1 MSDAEHLSDPD
12 RAAPAQPQSANPA
25 DAQEGGP
32 SRGTPNN
39 TDSPVP
45 DPRSGSAAPAT
56 ENSPVPPALD
66 PAVLD
71 PAPDRASN
79 PHASTSG
86 LRTGTRVAEGDEGFQ
101 NSRWSASAVL
111 LLPLVIAAVL
121 ILIAYAVLPI
131 EDRPVRGSGDAHGPG
146 SAAQSN
152 GPGAPGGGSGSGGRS
167 DGPGGAPSPGTALTG
182 SDSLTDRTVEGAEGS
197 VVYAVSAI
205 DHARNT
211 SDTYPLSDLMTPEC
225 EACSIE
231 ISHIEELPAGRT
243 RADGMRSRG
252 VECPVVDRT
261 SDSGGELQAVGL
273 RCVYLSHAD
282 RWTTNDGRDT
292 TIDATQDVTFD
303 LVWQRGQWRLA
314 GMTVNHVGSVNA
326 YYPAL
331 DELKAQVGQGQ
342 S

>member
-1 MSDAEHLSDPD
+1 MSSPKHLSDSDPD
-12 RAAPAQPQSANPA
+12 PAASARPQSANPA
-25 DAQEGGP
+25 DAQEGAQPVEGGEDLQA
-32 SRGTPNN
+32 SR
-39 TDSPVP
+39 
-45 DPRSGSAAPAT
+45 R
-56 ENSPVPPALD
+56 
-66 PAVLD
+66 
-71 PAPDRASN
+71 
-79 PHASTSG
+79 
-86 LRTGTRVAEGDEGFQ
+86 RTG
-101 NSRWSASAVL
+101 AVL

-121 ILIAYAVLPI
+121 ILIVYAVLHI
-131 EDRPVRGSGDAHGPG
+131 ADRPVRGSGDAHGGTG

-152 GPGAPGGGSGSGGRS
+152 GPGATDGASGGGGRS
-167 DGPGGAPSPGTALTG
+167 SGMGGRVSPGTALGG
-182 SDSLTDRTVEGAEGS
+182 SDSLTDRTVEGATGS
-197 VVYAVSAI
+197 VVYAISAI
-205 DHARNT
+205 DHARNR
-211 SDTYPLSDLMTPEC
+211 SDTHPLSDLMTPEC

-231 ISHIEELPAGRT
+231 IGHIDEVPTGRT
-243 RADGMRSRG
+243 RTDGMQSRG

-314 GMTVNHVGSVNA
+314 GMTVNHVGSVDA

-331 DELKAQVGQGQ
+331 DELRAQAGQGQ

>member
-1 MSDAEHLSDPD
+1 MSSPKHLSDPD
-12 RAAPAQPQSANPA
+12 
-25 DAQEGGP
+25 
-32 SRGTPNN
+32 
-39 TDSPVP
+39 
-45 DPRSGSAAPAT
+45 
-56 ENSPVPPALD
+56 
-66 PAVLD
+66 
-71 PAPDRASN
+71 PDRAASACPQSVN
-79 PHASTSG
+79 PVDGQEGAQPVEGGEG
-86 LRTGTRVAEGDEGFQ
+86 LQGSRKRTG
-101 NSRWSASAVL
+101 AVL
-111 LLPLVIAAVL
+111 LLPLVIATVL
-121 ILIAYAVLPI
+121 ILVVYAVLHI
-131 EDRPVRGSGDAHGPG
+131 ADRPVRGSGDAHGGTG

-152 GPGAPGGGSGSGGRS
+152 GPGATDGASGGGGRS
-167 DGPGGAPSPGTALTG
+167 NGMGGGVSPGTALGG
-182 SDSLTDRTVEGAEGS
+182 SDSLTDRTVEGATGS
-197 VVYAVSAI
+197 VVYAISAI

-211 SDTYPLSDLMTPEC
+211 SDTHPLSDLMTPEC

-231 ISHIEELPAGRT
+231 IGHIDEVPTGRT
-243 RADGMRSRG
+243 RTDGMQSRG

-314 GMTVNHVGSVNA
+314 GMTVNHVGSIDA

-331 DELKAQVGQGQ
+331 DELKAQAGQGQ

>member
-1 MSDAEHLSDPD
+1 MSSPKHLSDPD
-12 RAAPAQPQSANPA
+12 
-25 DAQEGGP
+25 
-32 SRGTPNN
+32 
-39 TDSPVP
+39 
-45 DPRSGSAAPAT
+45 
-56 ENSPVPPALD
+56 
-66 PAVLD
+66 
-71 PAPDRASN
+71 PDRAASACPQSVN
-79 PHASTSG
+79 PVDGQEGAQPVEGGEG
-86 LRTGTRVAEGDEGFQ
+86 LQGSRKRTG
-101 NSRWSASAVL
+101 AVL
-111 LLPLVIAAVL
+111 LLPLVIATVL
-121 ILIAYAVLPI
+121 ILVVYAVLHI
-131 EDRPVRGSGDAHGPG
+131 ADRPVRGSGDAHGGTG

-152 GPGAPGGGSGSGGRS
+152 GPGATDGASGGGGRS
-167 DGPGGAPSPGTALTG
+167 SGMGGGVSPGTALGG
-182 SDSLTDRTVEGAEGS
+182 SDSLTDRTVEGATGS
-197 VVYAVSAI
+197 VVYAISAI

-211 SDTYPLSDLMTPEC
+211 SDTHPLSDLMTPEC

-231 ISHIEELPAGRT
+231 IGHIDEVPTGRT
-243 RADGMRSRG
+243 RTDGMQSRG

-314 GMTVNHVGSVNA
+314 GMTVNHVGSIDA

-331 DELKAQVGQGQ
+331 DELKAQAGQGQ

>member
-1 MSDAEHLSDPD
+1 MSSPKHLSDPD
-12 RAAPAQPQSANPA
+12 PDPDRAASVRPQSANPA
-25 DAQEGGP
+25 DAQEGAQPVEGGEGLQS
-32 SRGTPNN
+32 SRK
-39 TDSPVP
+39 
-45 DPRSGSAAPAT
+45 
-56 ENSPVPPALD
+56 
-66 PAVLD
+66 
-71 PAPDRASN
+71 
-79 PHASTSG
+79 
-86 LRTGTRVAEGDEGFQ
+86 RTG
-101 NSRWSASAVL
+101 AVL

-121 ILIAYAVLPI
+121 ILIVYAVLHI
-131 EDRPVRGSGDAHGPG
+131 ADRPVRGNGDAHGGTG

-152 GPGAPGGGSGSGGRS
+152 GPGATDGASGGGGRS
-167 DGPGGAPSPGTALTG
+167 SGTGGAVSPGAALGG
-182 SDSLTDRTVEGAEGS
+182 SDSLTDRTVEGATGS
-197 VVYAVSAI
+197 VVYAISAI

-211 SDTYPLSDLMTPEC
+211 SDTHPLSDLMTPEC

-231 ISHIEELPAGRT
+231 IGHIEEVPTGRT
-243 RADGMRSRG
+243 RTDGMRSRG

-282 RWTTNDGRDT
+282 RWTTNDGKDT

-314 GMTVNHVGSVNA
+314 GMTVNHVGSIDA

-331 DELKAQVGQGQ
+331 DELKAQAGQRQ

>member
-1 MSDAEHLSDPD
+1 MSSPKHLSDSDPD
-12 RAAPAQPQSANPA
+12 RAASARPQSVNPVDGQEGAQPV
-25 DAQEGGP
+25 EGGEGLQG
-32 SRGTPNN
+32 SRK
-39 TDSPVP
+39 
-45 DPRSGSAAPAT
+45 
-56 ENSPVPPALD
+56 
-66 PAVLD
+66 
-71 PAPDRASN
+71 
-79 PHASTSG
+79 
-86 LRTGTRVAEGDEGFQ
+86 RTG
-101 NSRWSASAVL
+101 AVL

-121 ILIAYAVLPI
+121 ILIVYAVLHI
-131 EDRPVRGSGDAHGPG
+131 ADRPVRGSGAAHGGTG

-152 GPGAPGGGSGSGGRS
+152 GPGATDGASGGGGRS
-167 DGPGGAPSPGTALTG
+167 SGTGGGVSPGTALEG
-182 SDSLTDRTVEGAEGS
+182 SDSLTDRTVEGATGS
-197 VVYAVSAI
+197 VVYAISAI

-211 SDTYPLSDLMTPEC
+211 SDTHPLSDLMTPEC

-231 ISHIEELPAGRT
+231 IGHIDEVPTGRT
-243 RADGMRSRG
+243 RTDGMQSRG

-261 SDSGGELQAVGL
+261 SDSGGDLQAVGL

-314 GMTVNHVGSVNA
+314 GMTVNHVGSVDA

-331 DELKAQVGQGQ
+331 DELRAQAGQGQ

>member
-1 MSDAEHLSDPD
+1 MSSPKHLSDPD
-12 RAAPAQPQSANPA
+12 
-25 DAQEGGP
+25 
-32 SRGTPNN
+32 
-39 TDSPVP
+39 P
-45 DPRSGSAAPAT
+45 D
-56 ENSPVPPALD
+56 
-66 PAVLD
+66 
-71 PAPDRASN
+71 PDRAASARPQSVN
-79 PHASTSG
+79 PVDGQEGAQPVEGGEG
-86 LRTGTRVAEGDEGFQ
+86 LQGSRKRTG
-101 NSRWSASAVL
+101 AVL
-111 LLPLVIAAVL
+111 LLPLVIATVL
-121 ILIAYAVLPI
+121 ILVVYAVLHI
-131 EDRPVRGSGDAHGPG
+131 ADRPVRGSGDAHGGTG

-152 GPGAPGGGSGSGGRS
+152 GPGATDGASGGGGRS
-167 DGPGGAPSPGTALTG
+167 SGMGGRVSPGTALGG
-182 SDSLTDRTVEGAEGS
+182 SDSLTDRTVEGATGS
-197 VVYAVSAI
+197 VVYAISAI

-211 SDTYPLSDLMTPEC
+211 SDTHPLSDLMTPEC

-231 ISHIEELPAGRT
+231 IGHIDEVPTGRT
-243 RADGMRSRG
+243 RTDGMRSRG

-314 GMTVNHVGSVNA
+314 GMTVNHVGSIDA

>member
-1 MSDAEHLSDPD
+1 MSSPKHLSDSDPDPD
-12 RAAPAQPQSANPA
+12 RAASARPQSANPA
-25 DAQEGGP
+25 DGQEGAQPVEGGEDLQG
-32 SRGTPNN
+32 SRK
-39 TDSPVP
+39 
-45 DPRSGSAAPAT
+45 
-56 ENSPVPPALD
+56 
-66 PAVLD
+66 
-71 PAPDRASN
+71 
-79 PHASTSG
+79 
-86 LRTGTRVAEGDEGFQ
+86 RTG
-101 NSRWSASAVL
+101 AVL

-121 ILIAYAVLPI
+121 ILIVYAVLRI
-131 EDRPVRGSGDAHGPG
+131 ADRPVRGSGAAHGGTG

-152 GPGAPGGGSGSGGRS
+152 GPGATDGASDGGGRS
-167 DGPGGAPSPGTALTG
+167 SGTGGAASPGTALGG
-182 SDSLTDRTVEGAEGS
+182 SDSLTDRTVEGATGS
-197 VVYAVSAI
+197 VVYAISAI

-211 SDTYPLSDLMTPEC
+211 SDTHPLSDLMTPEC

-231 ISHIEELPAGRT
+231 IGHIDEVPTGRT
-243 RADGMRSRG
+243 RTDGMQSRG

-261 SDSGGELQAVGL
+261 SDSGGDLQAVGL

-314 GMTVNHVGSVNA
+314 GMTVNHVGSIDA

-331 DELKAQVGQGQ
+331 DELKAQAGQGQ

>member
-1 MSDAEHLSDPD
+1 MSSPKHLSDSDPD
-12 RAAPAQPQSANPA
+12 PAASARPQSANPA
-25 DAQEGGP
+25 DAQEGAQPVEGGEGLQG
-32 SRGTPNN
+32 SRK
-39 TDSPVP
+39 
-45 DPRSGSAAPAT
+45 
-56 ENSPVPPALD
+56 
-66 PAVLD
+66 
-71 PAPDRASN
+71 
-79 PHASTSG
+79 
-86 LRTGTRVAEGDEGFQ
+86 RTG
-101 NSRWSASAVL
+101 AVL
-111 LLPLVIAAVL
+111 LLPLVIGAVL
-121 ILIAYAVLPI
+121 VLIVYAVLHI
-131 EDRPVRGSGDAHGPG
+131 ADRPVRGSGAAHGGTG

-152 GPGAPGGGSGSGGRS
+152 GPGATDGASGGGGRS
-167 DGPGGAPSPGTALTG
+167 SGTGGAASPGTALGG
-182 SDSLTDRTVEGAEGS
+182 SDSLTDRTVEGATGS
-197 VVYAVSAI
+197 VVYAISAI

-211 SDTYPLSDLMTPEC
+211 SDTHPLSDLMTPEC

-231 ISHIEELPAGRT
+231 IGHIDEVPTGRT
-243 RADGMRSRG
+243 RTDGMQSRG

-314 GMTVNHVGSVNA
+314 GMTVNHVGSIDA

-331 DELKAQVGQGQ
+331 DELKAQAGQGQ

>member
-1 MSDAEHLSDPD
+1 MSSPNHLSDPD
-12 RAAPAQPQSANPA
+12 RAASARPQSAKPA
-25 DAQEGGP
+25 DAQEGAQPVEGGEGLQG
-32 SRGTPNN
+32 SRK
-39 TDSPVP
+39 
-45 DPRSGSAAPAT
+45 
-56 ENSPVPPALD
+56 
-66 PAVLD
+66 
-71 PAPDRASN
+71 
-79 PHASTSG
+79 
-86 LRTGTRVAEGDEGFQ
+86 RTG
-101 NSRWSASAVL
+101 AVL

-121 ILIAYAVLPI
+121 ILIVYAVLHI
-131 EDRPVRGSGDAHGPG
+131 ADRPVRGSGDAHGGTG

-152 GPGAPGGGSGSGGRS
+152 GPGATDGASGGGGRS
-167 DGPGGAPSPGTALTG
+167 SGKGGDASPGTALGG
-182 SDSLTDRTVEGAEGS
+182 SDSLTDRTVEGATGS
-197 VVYAVSAI
+197 VVYAISAI

-211 SDTYPLSDLMTPEC
+211 SDTHPLSDLMTPEC

-231 ISHIEELPAGRT
+231 IGHIDEVPTGRT
-243 RADGMRSRG
+243 RTDGMQSRG

-314 GMTVNHVGSVNA
+314 GMTVNHVGSIDA

-331 DELKAQVGQGQ
+331 DELKAQAGQGQ

>member
-1 MSDAEHLSDPD
+1 MEHPTILQADPQHEGVAQMSSPKHLSDSDPD
-12 RAAPAQPQSANPA
+12 PAASARPQSANPA
-25 DAQEGGP
+25 DALEGAEPVEGGEGLQG
-32 SRGTPNN
+32 SR
-39 TDSPVP
+39 
-45 DPRSGSAAPAT
+45 R
-56 ENSPVPPALD
+56 
-66 PAVLD
+66 
-71 PAPDRASN
+71 
-79 PHASTSG
+79 
-86 LRTGTRVAEGDEGFQ
+86 RTG
-101 NSRWSASAVL
+101 AVL

-121 ILIAYAVLPI
+121 VLIVYAVLRFA
-131 EDRPVRGSGDAHGPG
+131 DRPVRGSGAAHGCTG

-152 GPGAPGGGSGSGGRS
+152 GPGATDGASGGGGRS
-167 DGPGGAPSPGTALTG
+167 SGTGGAASPGAALGG
-182 SDSLTDRTVEGAEGS
+182 SDSLTDRTVEGATGS
-197 VVYAVSAI
+197 VVYAISAI

-211 SDTYPLSDLMTPEC
+211 SDTHPLSDLMTPEC

-231 ISHIEELPAGRT
+231 IGHIDEVPTGRT
-243 RADGMRSRG
+243 RTDGMQSRG

-314 GMTVNHVGSVNA
+314 GMTVNHVGSIDA

-331 DELKAQVGQGQ
+331 DELKAQAGQGQ

>member
-1 MSDAEHLSDPD
+1 MSSPKHLSDSDPD
-12 RAAPAQPQSANPA
+12 RAASARPQSAKPA
-25 DAQEGGP
+25 DAQEGAQPVEGGEGLQG
-32 SRGTPNN
+32 SRK
-39 TDSPVP
+39 
-45 DPRSGSAAPAT
+45 
-56 ENSPVPPALD
+56 
-66 PAVLD
+66 
-71 PAPDRASN
+71 
-79 PHASTSG
+79 
-86 LRTGTRVAEGDEGFQ
+86 RTG
-101 NSRWSASAVL
+101 AVL

-121 ILIAYAVLPI
+121 ILIVYAVLHI
-131 EDRPVRGSGDAHGPG
+131 ADRPVRGSGDAHGTG

-152 GPGAPGGGSGSGGRS
+152 GPGGTDGASGDGGRS
-167 DGPGGAPSPGTALTG
+167 SGTGGDASPGAALGG
-182 SDSLTDRTVEGAEGS
+182 SDSLTDRTVEGATGS
-197 VVYAVSAI
+197 VVYAISAI

-211 SDTYPLSDLMTPEC
+211 SDTHPLSDLMTPEC

-231 ISHIEELPAGRT
+231 IGHIDEVPTGRT
-243 RADGMRSRG
+243 RTDGMQSRG

-261 SDSGGELQAVGL
+261 SDSGGELRAVGL

-314 GMTVNHVGSVNA
+314 GMTVNHVGSIDA

-331 DELKAQVGQGQ
+331 DELKAQAGQGQ

>member
-1 MSDAEHLSDPD
+1 MSSPKHLSDSDPD
-12 RAAPAQPQSANPA
+12 PAASARPQSANPA
-25 DAQEGGP
+25 DAQEGAQPVEGGEGLQG
-32 SRGTPNN
+32 SRK
-39 TDSPVP
+39 
-45 DPRSGSAAPAT
+45 
-56 ENSPVPPALD
+56 
-66 PAVLD
+66 
-71 PAPDRASN
+71 
-79 PHASTSG
+79 
-86 LRTGTRVAEGDEGFQ
+86 RTG
-101 NSRWSASAVL
+101 AVL
-111 LLPLVIAAVL
+111 LLPLVIGAVL
-121 ILIAYAVLPI
+121 VLIVYAVLHI
-131 EDRPVRGSGDAHGPG
+131 ADRPVRGSGAAHGGTG

-152 GPGAPGGGSGSGGRS
+152 GPGATDGASGGGGRS
-167 DGPGGAPSPGTALTG
+167 SGMGGRVSPGTALGG
-182 SDSLTDRTVEGAEGS
+182 SDSLTDRTVEGATGS
-197 VVYAVSAI
+197 VVYAISAI

-211 SDTYPLSDLMTPEC
+211 SDTHPLSDLMTPEC

-231 ISHIEELPAGRT
+231 IGHIDEVPTGRT
-243 RADGMRSRG
+243 RTDGMQSRG

-314 GMTVNHVGSVNA
+314 GMTVNHVGSIDA

-331 DELKAQVGQGQ
+331 DELKAQAGQGQ

>member
-1 MSDAEHLSDPD
+1 MEHPMILQADPQHEGVAQMSSPKHLSDSDPD
-12 RAAPAQPQSANPA
+12 PAASARPQSANPA
-25 DAQEGGP
+25 DAQEGAQPVEGGEGLQG
-32 SRGTPNN
+32 SRK
-39 TDSPVP
+39 
-45 DPRSGSAAPAT
+45 
-56 ENSPVPPALD
+56 
-66 PAVLD
+66 
-71 PAPDRASN
+71 
-79 PHASTSG
+79 
-86 LRTGTRVAEGDEGFQ
+86 RTG
-101 NSRWSASAVL
+101 AVL
-111 LLPLVIAAVL
+111 LLPLVIGAVL
-121 ILIAYAVLPI
+121 VLIVYAVLHI
-131 EDRPVRGSGDAHGPG
+131 ADRPVRGSGAAHGGTG

-152 GPGAPGGGSGSGGRS
+152 GPGATDGASGGGGRS
-167 DGPGGAPSPGTALTG
+167 SGTGGAASPGTALGG
-182 SDSLTDRTVEGAEGS
+182 SDSLTDRTVEGATGS
-197 VVYAVSAI
+197 VVYAISAI

-211 SDTYPLSDLMTPEC
+211 SDTHPLSDLMTPEC

-231 ISHIEELPAGRT
+231 IGHIDEVPTGRT
-243 RADGMRSRG
+243 RTDGMQSRG

-314 GMTVNHVGSVNA
+314 GMTVNHVGSIDA

-331 DELKAQVGQGQ
+331 DELKAQAGQGQ

>member
-1 MSDAEHLSDPD
+1 MSSPKHLSDSDPDPD
-12 RAAPAQPQSANPA
+12 RAASARPQSVNPVDGQEGAQPV
-25 DAQEGGP
+25 EGGEDLQA
-32 SRGTPNN
+32 SR
-39 TDSPVP
+39 
-45 DPRSGSAAPAT
+45 R
-56 ENSPVPPALD
+56 
-66 PAVLD
+66 
-71 PAPDRASN
+71 
-79 PHASTSG
+79 
-86 LRTGTRVAEGDEGFQ
+86 RTG
-101 NSRWSASAVL
+101 AVL
-111 LLPLVIAAVL
+111 LLPLVIGAVL
-121 ILIAYAVLPI
+121 ILVVYAVLHI
-131 EDRPVRGSGDAHGPG
+131 ADRPVRGSGDAHGGTG

-152 GPGAPGGGSGSGGRS
+152 GPGATDGASGGGGRS
-167 DGPGGAPSPGTALTG
+167 SGTGGAASPGTALGG
-182 SDSLTDRTVEGAEGS
+182 SDSLTDRTVEGATGS
-197 VVYAVSAI
+197 VVYAISAI

-211 SDTYPLSDLMTPEC
+211 SDTHPLSDLMTPEC

-231 ISHIEELPAGRT
+231 IGHIDEVPTGRT
-243 RADGMRSRG
+243 RTDGMQSRG

-314 GMTVNHVGSVNA
+314 GMTVNHVGSIDA

-331 DELKAQVGQGQ
+331 DELKAQAGQGQ

>member
-1 MSDAEHLSDPD
+1 MSSPKHLSDPD
-12 RAAPAQPQSANPA
+12 RAASARPQSAKPA
-25 DAQEGGP
+25 DAQEGAQPVEGGEGLQG
-32 SRGTPNN
+32 SRK
-39 TDSPVP
+39 
-45 DPRSGSAAPAT
+45 
-56 ENSPVPPALD
+56 
-66 PAVLD
+66 
-71 PAPDRASN
+71 
-79 PHASTSG
+79 
-86 LRTGTRVAEGDEGFQ
+86 RTG
-101 NSRWSASAVL
+101 AVL

-121 ILIAYAVLPI
+121 ILIVYAVLHI
-131 EDRPVRGSGDAHGPG
+131 ADRPVRGSGDAHGGTG

-152 GPGAPGGGSGSGGRS
+152 GPGATDGASGGGGRS
-167 DGPGGAPSPGTALTG
+167 SGTGGDASPGTALGG
-182 SDSLTDRTVEGAEGS
+182 SDSLTDRTVEGATGS
-197 VVYAVSAI
+197 VVYAISAI

-211 SDTYPLSDLMTPEC
+211 SDTHPLSDLMTPEC

-231 ISHIEELPAGRT
+231 IGHIDEVPTGRT
-243 RADGMRSRG
+243 RTDGMQSRG

-314 GMTVNHVGSVNA
+314 GMTVNHVGSIDA

-331 DELKAQVGQGQ
+331 DELKAQAGQGQ

>member
-1 MSDAEHLSDPD
+1 MSSPKHLSDSDPDPD
-12 RAAPAQPQSANPA
+12 RAASARPQSAKPA
-25 DAQEGGP
+25 DAQEGAQPVEGGEGLQG
-32 SRGTPNN
+32 SRK
-39 TDSPVP
+39 
-45 DPRSGSAAPAT
+45 
-56 ENSPVPPALD
+56 
-66 PAVLD
+66 
-71 PAPDRASN
+71 
-79 PHASTSG
+79 
-86 LRTGTRVAEGDEGFQ
+86 RTG
-101 NSRWSASAVL
+101 AVL

-121 ILIAYAVLPI
+121 ILIVYAVLHI
-131 EDRPVRGSGDAHGPG
+131 ADRPVRGSGDAHGTG

-152 GPGAPGGGSGSGGRS
+152 GPGGTDGASGDGGRS
-167 DGPGGAPSPGTALTG
+167 SGTGGDASPGAALGG
-182 SDSLTDRTVEGAEGS
+182 SDSLTDRTVEGATGS
-197 VVYAVSAI
+197 VVYAISAI

-211 SDTYPLSDLMTPEC
+211 SDTHPLSDLMTPEC

-231 ISHIEELPAGRT
+231 IGHIDEVPTGRT
-243 RADGMRSRG
+243 RTDGMQSRG

-261 SDSGGELQAVGL
+261 SDSGGELRAVGL

-314 GMTVNHVGSVNA
+314 GMTVNHVGSIDA

-331 DELKAQVGQGQ
+331 DELKAQAGQGQ

>member
-1 MSDAEHLSDPD
+1 MSSPKHLSDSDPD
-12 RAAPAQPQSANPA
+12 PAASARPQSANPA
-25 DAQEGGP
+25 DAQEGAQPVEGGEGLQS
-32 SRGTPNN
+32 SRK
-39 TDSPVP
+39 
-45 DPRSGSAAPAT
+45 
-56 ENSPVPPALD
+56 
-66 PAVLD
+66 
-71 PAPDRASN
+71 
-79 PHASTSG
+79 
-86 LRTGTRVAEGDEGFQ
+86 RTG
-101 NSRWSASAVL
+101 AVL

-121 ILIAYAVLPI
+121 ILVVYAVLHI
-131 EDRPVRGSGDAHGPG
+131 ADRPVRGSGDAHGGTG

-152 GPGAPGGGSGSGGRS
+152 GPGATDGASGGGGRS
-167 DGPGGAPSPGTALTG
+167 SGTGGGVSPGAALGG
-182 SDSLTDRTVEGAEGS
+182 SDSLTDRTVEGATGS
-197 VVYAVSAI
+197 VVYAISAI

-211 SDTYPLSDLMTPEC
+211 SDTHPLSDLMTPEC

-231 ISHIEELPAGRT
+231 IGHIEEVPTGRT
-243 RADGMRSRG
+243 RTDGMQSRG

-292 TIDATQDVTFD
+292 SIDATQDVTFD

-314 GMTVNHVGSVNA
+314 GMTVNHVGSIDA

-331 DELKAQVGQGQ
+331 DELKAQAGQGQ

>member
-1 MSDAEHLSDPD
+1 MSSPKHLSDPD
-12 RAAPAQPQSANPA
+12 PDRAASARPQSANPA
-25 DAQEGGP
+25 DAQEGAQPVEGGEGLQG
-32 SRGTPNN
+32 SRK
-39 TDSPVP
+39 
-45 DPRSGSAAPAT
+45 
-56 ENSPVPPALD
+56 
-66 PAVLD
+66 
-71 PAPDRASN
+71 
-79 PHASTSG
+79 
-86 LRTGTRVAEGDEGFQ
+86 RTG
-101 NSRWSASAVL
+101 AVL

-121 ILIAYAVLPI
+121 ILIVYAVLHI
-131 EDRPVRGSGDAHGPG
+131 ADRPVRGNGDAHGGTG

-152 GPGAPGGGSGSGGRS
+152 GPGATDGASGGGGRS
-167 DGPGGAPSPGTALTG
+167 SGTGGGVSPGTALEG
-182 SDSLTDRTVEGAEGS
+182 SDSLTDRTVEGATGS
-197 VVYAVSAI
+197 VVYAISTI

-211 SDTYPLSDLMTPEC
+211 SDTHPLSDLMTPEC

-231 ISHIEELPAGRT
+231 IGHIDEVPTGRT
-243 RADGMRSRG
+243 RTDGMQSRG

-314 GMTVNHVGSVNA
+314 GMTVNHVGSIDA

-331 DELKAQVGQGQ
+331 DELKAQAGQGQ

>member
-1 MSDAEHLSDPD
+1 MSSPKHLSDSDPD
-12 RAAPAQPQSANPA
+12 PAASARPQSANPA
-25 DAQEGGP
+25 DALEGAEPVEGGEGLQG
-32 SRGTPNN
+32 SR
-39 TDSPVP
+39 
-45 DPRSGSAAPAT
+45 R
-56 ENSPVPPALD
+56 
-66 PAVLD
+66 
-71 PAPDRASN
+71 
-79 PHASTSG
+79 
-86 LRTGTRVAEGDEGFQ
+86 RTG
-101 NSRWSASAVL
+101 AVL

-121 ILIAYAVLPI
+121 VLIVYAVLRFA
-131 EDRPVRGSGDAHGPG
+131 DRPVRGSGAAHGCTG

-152 GPGAPGGGSGSGGRS
+152 GPGATDGASGGGGRS
-167 DGPGGAPSPGTALTG
+167 SGTGGAASPGAALGG
-182 SDSLTDRTVEGAEGS
+182 SDSLTDRTVEGATGS
-197 VVYAVSAI
+197 VVYAISAI

-211 SDTYPLSDLMTPEC
+211 SDTHPLSDLMTPEC

-231 ISHIEELPAGRT
+231 IGHIDEVPTGRT
-243 RADGMRSRG
+243 RTDGMQSRG

-314 GMTVNHVGSVNA
+314 GMTVNHVGSIDA

-331 DELKAQVGQGQ
+331 DELKAQAGQGQ

>member
-1 MSDAEHLSDPD
+1 MSSPKHLSDPD
-12 RAAPAQPQSANPA
+12 PDPDRAASVRPQSANPA
-25 DAQEGGP
+25 DAQEGAQPVEGGEGLQS
-32 SRGTPNN
+32 SRK
-39 TDSPVP
+39 
-45 DPRSGSAAPAT
+45 
-56 ENSPVPPALD
+56 
-66 PAVLD
+66 
-71 PAPDRASN
+71 
-79 PHASTSG
+79 
-86 LRTGTRVAEGDEGFQ
+86 RTG
-101 NSRWSASAVL
+101 AVL

-121 ILIAYAVLPI
+121 ILIVYAVLHI
-131 EDRPVRGSGDAHGPG
+131 ADRPVRGSGDAHGGTG

-152 GPGAPGGGSGSGGRS
+152 GPGATDGASGGGGRS
-167 DGPGGAPSPGTALTG
+167 SGTGGAASPGTALGG
-182 SDSLTDRTVEGAEGS
+182 SDSLTDRTVEGATGS
-197 VVYAVSAI
+197 VVYAISAI

-211 SDTYPLSDLMTPEC
+211 SDTHPLSDLMTPEC

-231 ISHIEELPAGRT
+231 IGHIEEVPTGRT
-243 RADGMRSRG
+243 RTDGMQSRG

-292 TIDATQDVTFD
+292 SIDATQDVTFD

-314 GMTVNHVGSVNA
+314 GMTVNHVGSIDA

-331 DELKAQVGQGQ
+331 DELKAQAGQGQ

>member
-1 MSDAEHLSDPD
+1 MNSPKHLSDSDPDPD
-12 RAAPAQPQSANPA
+12 RAVSARPQSANPA
-25 DAQEGGP
+25 DAQEGAQPVEGGEGLQG
-32 SRGTPNN
+32 SRK
-39 TDSPVP
+39 
-45 DPRSGSAAPAT
+45 
-56 ENSPVPPALD
+56 
-66 PAVLD
+66 
-71 PAPDRASN
+71 
-79 PHASTSG
+79 
-86 LRTGTRVAEGDEGFQ
+86 RTG
-101 NSRWSASAVL
+101 AVL

-121 ILIAYAVLPI
+121 ILVVYAVLHI
-131 EDRPVRGSGDAHGPG
+131 ADRPVRGSGDAHGGTG

-152 GPGAPGGGSGSGGRS
+152 GPGATDGASDGGGRS
-167 DGPGGAPSPGTALTG
+167 SGTGGDASPGTGLGG
-182 SDSLTDRTVEGAEGS
+182 SDSLTDRTVEGATGS
-197 VVYAVSAI
+197 VVYAISAI

-211 SDTYPLSDLMTPEC
+211 SDTHPLSDLMTPEC

-231 ISHIEELPAGRT
+231 IGHIDEVPTGRT
-243 RADGMRSRG
+243 RTDGMQSRG

-314 GMTVNHVGSVNA
+314 GMTVNHVGSIDA

-331 DELKAQVGQGQ
+331 DELKAQAGQGQ

>member
-1 MSDAEHLSDPD
+1 MSSPKHLSDPD
-12 RAAPAQPQSANPA
+12 CDPDRAASARPQSVNPA
-25 DAQEGGP
+25 DPQEGAPAPGAAN
-32 SRGTPNN
+32 S
-39 TDSPVP
+39 TDSPVS
-45 DPRSGSAAPAT
+45 DPRSGAAPAT
-56 ENSPVPPALD
+56 ENSPISQALD
-66 PAVLD
+66 PTLD
-71 PAPDRASN
+71 TASTPGAPAP
-79 PHASTSG
+79 G
-86 LRTGTRVAEGDEGFQ
+86 LRAGAQPVEGGEGFQ
-101 NSRWSASAVL
+101 DSRSRTGAVL

-121 ILIAYAVLPI
+121 ILIVYAVLHI
-131 EDRPVRGSGDAHGPG
+131 EDRPVRGSGDAHGTG

-152 GPGAPGGGSGSGGRS
+152 GPGATGGASGGGGRS
-167 DGPGGAPSPGTALTG
+167 DGTGGAASPGTALRG
-182 SDSLTDRTVEGAEGS
+182 SDSLTDRTVEGATGA
-197 VVYAVSAI
+197 VVYAISAI

-211 SDTYPLSDLMTPEC
+211 SDTHPLSDLMTPEC

-231 ISHIEELPAGRT
+231 IGHIDEVPTGRT
-243 RADGMRSRG
+243 RTDGMQSRG

-314 GMTVNHVGSVNA
+314 GMTVNHVGSIDA

-331 DELKAQVGQGQ
+331 DELKAQAGQGQ

>member
-1 MSDAEHLSDPD
+1 MSSPKHLSDPD
-12 RAAPAQPQSANPA
+12 PDPDRAASVRPQSANPA
-25 DAQEGGP
+25 DAQEGAQPVEGGEGLQS
-32 SRGTPNN
+32 SRK
-39 TDSPVP
+39 
-45 DPRSGSAAPAT
+45 
-56 ENSPVPPALD
+56 
-66 PAVLD
+66 
-71 PAPDRASN
+71 
-79 PHASTSG
+79 
-86 LRTGTRVAEGDEGFQ
+86 RTG
-101 NSRWSASAVL
+101 AVL

-121 ILIAYAVLPI
+121 ILIVYAVLHI
-131 EDRPVRGSGDAHGPG
+131 ADRPVRGNGDAHGGTG

-152 GPGAPGGGSGSGGRS
+152 GPGATDGASGGGGRS
-167 DGPGGAPSPGTALTG
+167 SGTGGAVSPGAALGG
-182 SDSLTDRTVEGAEGS
+182 SDSLTDRTVEGATGS
-197 VVYAVSAI
+197 VVYAISAI

-211 SDTYPLSDLMTPEC
+211 SDTHPLSDLMTPEC

-231 ISHIEELPAGRT
+231 IGHIDEVPTGRT
-243 RADGMRSRG
+243 RTDGMQSRG

-314 GMTVNHVGSVNA
+314 GMTVNHVGSIDA

-331 DELKAQVGQGQ
+331 DELKAQADQGQ

>member
-1 MSDAEHLSDPD
+1 MSSPKHLSDSDPDPD
-12 RAAPAQPQSANPA
+12 RAASARPQSVNPVDGQEGAQPV
-25 DAQEGGP
+25 EGGEDLQA
-32 SRGTPNN
+32 SR
-39 TDSPVP
+39 
-45 DPRSGSAAPAT
+45 RSAG
-56 ENSPVPPALD
+56 
-66 PAVLD
+66 
-71 PAPDRASN
+71 
-79 PHASTSG
+79 
-86 LRTGTRVAEGDEGFQ
+86 
-101 NSRWSASAVL
+101 AVL
-111 LLPLVIAAVL
+111 LLPLVITAVL
-121 ILIAYAVLPI
+121 ILVVYAVLHI
-131 EDRPVRGSGDAHGPG
+131 ADRPVRGSGDAHGGTG

-152 GPGAPGGGSGSGGRS
+152 GPGATDGASGGGGRS
-167 DGPGGAPSPGTALTG
+167 SGTGGAASPGTALGG
-182 SDSLTDRTVEGAEGS
+182 SDSLTDRTVEGATGS
-197 VVYAVSAI
+197 VVYAISAI

-211 SDTYPLSDLMTPEC
+211 SDTHPLSDLMTPEC

-231 ISHIEELPAGRT
+231 IGHIDEVPTGRT
-243 RADGMRSRG
+243 RTDGMQSRG

-314 GMTVNHVGSVNA
+314 GMTVNHVGSIDA

-331 DELKAQVGQGQ
+331 DELKAQEGQGQ

>member
-1 MSDAEHLSDPD
+1 MSSPKHLSDSDPD
-12 RAAPAQPQSANPA
+12 PAASARPQSANPA
-25 DAQEGGP
+25 DAQEGAQPVEGGEDLQA
-32 SRGTPNN
+32 SR
-39 TDSPVP
+39 
-45 DPRSGSAAPAT
+45 R
-56 ENSPVPPALD
+56 
-66 PAVLD
+66 
-71 PAPDRASN
+71 
-79 PHASTSG
+79 
-86 LRTGTRVAEGDEGFQ
+86 RTG
-101 NSRWSASAVL
+101 AVL

-121 ILIAYAVLPI
+121 ILIVYAVLHI
-131 EDRPVRGSGDAHGPG
+131 ADRPVRGSGDAHGGTG

-152 GPGAPGGGSGSGGRS
+152 GPGATDGASGGGGRS
-167 DGPGGAPSPGTALTG
+167 SGMGGAASPGTALGG
-182 SDSLTDRTVEGAEGS
+182 SDSLTDRTVEGATGS
-197 VVYAVSAI
+197 VVYAISAI

-211 SDTYPLSDLMTPEC
+211 SDTHPLSDLMTPEC

-231 ISHIEELPAGRT
+231 IGHIDEVPTGRT
-243 RADGMRSRG
+243 RTDGMQSRG

-314 GMTVNHVGSVNA
+314 GMTVNHVGSIDA

>member
-1 MSDAEHLSDPD
+1 MEHPTILQADPQHEGVAQMSSPKHLSDSDPD
-12 RAAPAQPQSANPA
+12 PAASARPQSANPA
-25 DAQEGGP
+25 DAQEGAQPVEGGEDLQA
-32 SRGTPNN
+32 SR
-39 TDSPVP
+39 
-45 DPRSGSAAPAT
+45 R
-56 ENSPVPPALD
+56 
-66 PAVLD
+66 
-71 PAPDRASN
+71 
-79 PHASTSG
+79 
-86 LRTGTRVAEGDEGFQ
+86 RTG
-101 NSRWSASAVL
+101 AVL

-121 ILIAYAVLPI
+121 ILIVYAVLHI
-131 EDRPVRGSGDAHGPG
+131 ADRPVRGSGDAHGGTG

-152 GPGAPGGGSGSGGRS
+152 GPGATDGASGGGGRS
-167 DGPGGAPSPGTALTG
+167 SGMGGRVSPGTALGG
-182 SDSLTDRTVEGAEGS
+182 SDSLTDRTVEGATGS
-197 VVYAVSAI
+197 VVYAISAI
-205 DHARNT
+205 DHARNR
-211 SDTYPLSDLMTPEC
+211 SDTHPLSDLMTPEC

-231 ISHIEELPAGRT
+231 IGHIDEVPTGRT
-243 RADGMRSRG
+243 RTDGMQSRG

-314 GMTVNHVGSVNA
+314 GMTVNHVGSIDA

-331 DELKAQVGQGQ
+331 DELKAQAGQGQ